1 MPECACHG
9 AVTSHRRCRARIPKQ
24 LRFLKGSPQVVT
36 TSKQDVISP
45 PVPVEITVAH
55 SPDSDDAF
63 MFYGLAT
70 NKVRVPG
77 FRFTHTLSD
86 IETLN
91 RRAREEAFYDVT
103 AISFHAYPY
112 LQQNYTLMG
121 CGGSV
126 GEGYGPM
133 IVSSRKLTTSDLGRT
148 RVAVPGTLTTAYL
161 ALKIFNPA
169 IETVTVPFDRI
180 IPEILAGK
188 FDAGLIIHEGQ
199 LTYSSSGLYKV
210 MDLGVWWR
218 ETTGLVLP
226 LGGNAIRRSL
236 GVEVHA
242 IVSKAL
248 RDSIRHGLEHREQA
262 LEYAMQFARDLD
274 TGQASRFVSMYVNDR
289 TLDYG
294 ADGREA
300 IRKLLDLGYEHGVIP
315 IAPQVEFVD

>member
-1 MPECACHG
+1 MSTKTLDLAG
-9 AVTSHRRCRARIPKQ
+9 S
-24 LRFLKGSPQVVT
+24 KGPME
-36 TSKQDVISP
+36 IS
-45 PVPVEITVAH
+45 IAH

-70 NKVRVPG
+70 SKVRVPG
-77 FRFTHTLSD
+77 YRFSHTLCD

-112 LQQNYTLMG
+112 LQENYTLMG

-133 IVSSRKLTTSDLGRT
+133 VVASRMFDVNDLGRI

-161 ALKIFNPA
+161 TLKILNPE
-169 IETVTVPFDRI
+169 IKTVTVPFDRI
-180 IPEILAGK
+180 IPEILAGNY
-188 FDAGLIIHEGQ
+188 DAGLIIHEGQ
-199 LTYSSSGLYKV
+199 LTYSTSGLFRV
-210 MDLGVWWR
+210 IDLGAWWR
-218 ETTGLVLP
+218 ETTGFVLP

-236 GVEVHA
+236 GGKAHKV
-242 IVSKAL
+242 ISKAL
-248 RDSIRHGLEHREQA
+248 RDSIRYALDHREQA

-274 TGQASRFVSMYVNDR
+274 TTMASQFVSMYVNER

-300 IRKLLDLGYEHGVIP
+300 IRKLLAMGHERGIIP
-315 IAPQVEFVD
+315 IAPQIDFVD

>member
-1 MPECACHG
+1 LKNDYRFVAE
-9 AVTSHRRCRARIPKQ
+9 RISLDVSTKTPD
-24 LRFLKGSPQVVT
+24 LAGS
-36 TSKQDVISP
+36 KALNEIS
-45 PVPVEITVAH
+45 IAH

-70 NKVRVPG
+70 SKVRVPG
-77 FRFTHTLSD
+77 YRFSHTLCD

-112 LQQNYTLMG
+112 LQENYTLMG

-133 IVSSRKLTTSDLGRT
+133 VVASRMFDVNDLGRI

-161 ALKIFNPA
+161 TLKILNPE
-169 IETVTVPFDRI
+169 IKTVTVPFDRI
-180 IPEILAGK
+180 IPEILAGNY
-188 FDAGLIIHEGQ
+188 DAGLIIHEGQ
-199 LTYSSSGLYKV
+199 LTYSTSGLFRV
-210 MDLGVWWR
+210 IDLGAWWR
-218 ETTGLVLP
+218 ETTGFVLP

-236 GVEVHA
+236 GGKAHKV
-242 IVSKAL
+242 ISNAL
-248 RDSIRHGLEHREQA
+248 RDSIRYALDHREQA

-274 TGQASRFVSMYVNDR
+274 TTMASQFVSMYVNER

-300 IRKLLDLGYEHGVIP
+300 IRKLLAMGHERGIIP
-315 IAPQVEFVD
+315 IAPQIDFVD

>member
-1 MPECACHG
+1 VSIQQSEPA
-9 AVTSHRRCRARIPKQ
+9 
-24 LRFLKGSPQVVT
+24 
-36 TSKQDVISP
+36 ISAG
-45 PVPVEITVAH
+45 VREISIAH

-77 FRFTHTLSD
+77 YRFTHTLCD

-91 RRAREEAFYDVT
+91 RRAQQEAFFDVT

-112 LQQNYTLMG
+112 IQNNYSLMG

-133 IVSSRKLTTSDLGRT
+133 VVSSRRLTPDDLNKICI
-148 RVAVPGTLTTAYL
+148 AVPGTLTTAYL
-161 ALKIFNPA
+161 ALKIFNPGVQT
-169 IETVTVPFDRI
+169 ETVPFDQI
-180 IPEILAGK
+180 IPSILAGK
-188 FDAGLIIHEGQ
+188 YDAGLIIHEGQ
-199 LTYSSSGLYKV
+199 LTYTTSGLYRV
-210 MDLGVWWR
+210 IDLGVWWR
-218 ETTGLVLP
+218 EATGFVLP

-236 GVEVHA
+236 GPEVHR

-248 RDSIRHGLEHREQA
+248 RDSIQHALDHREQA

-274 TGQASRFVSMYVNDR
+274 ASLANRFVSMYVNER

-294 ADGREA
+294 ADGRKA
-300 IRKLLDLGYEHGVIP
+300 IRKLLDLGHERGLIP
-315 IAPQVEFVD
+315 IAPLVDFVD

>member
-1 MPECACHG
+1 VSTQQIEAATPA
-9 AVTSHRRCRARIPKQ
+9 AII
-24 LRFLKGSPQVVT
+24 
-36 TSKQDVISP
+36 DIS
-45 PVPVEITVAH
+45 IAH

-70 NKVRVPG
+70 NKIRVPG
-77 FRFTHTLSD
+77 YRFTHTLCD

-91 RRAREEAFYDVT
+91 QRAREEAFYDVT

-112 LQQNYTLMG
+112 LQNNYTLMG

-133 IVSSRKLTTSDLGRT
+133 IVSTKPLAPEDLGRIKI
-148 RVAVPGTLTTAYL
+148 AVPGTLTTAYL
-161 ALKIFNPA
+161 ALKIFNP
-169 IETVTVPFDRI
+169 ELSTVTVPFDQI

-210 MDLGVWWR
+210 LDLGVWWR

-236 GVEVHA
+236 GLDSLR
-242 IVSKAL
+242 IVTKAV
-248 RDSIRHGLEHREQA
+248 RDSIQHALDHREEA

-274 TGQASRFVSMYVNDR
+274 PRLANRFVSMYVNER

-294 ADGREA
+294 PDGRQA
-300 IRKLLDLGYEHGVIP
+300 IRMLLDLGHERGIIP
-315 IAPQVEFVD
+315 IAPNVDFVE

>member
-1 MPECACHG
+1 MS
-9 AVTSHRRCRARIPKQ
+9 T
-24 LRFLKGSPQVVT
+24 PQAETLAPNRVV
-36 TSKQDVISP
+36 DIS
-45 PVPVEITVAH
+45 IAH

-77 FRFTHTLSD
+77 YKFTHTLSD

-91 RRAREEAFYDVT
+91 RRAMDEAFYDVS

-112 LQQNYTLMG
+112 VQKSYTLMG

-133 IVSSRKLTTSDLGRT
+133 IVSRQKFTPEDLKRV

-161 ALKIFNPA
+161 TLKIFDPQ
-169 IETVTVPFDRI
+169 IETVVVPFDRI
-180 IPEILAGK
+180 IPEILAGNYE
-188 FDAGLIIHEGQ
+188 AGLIIHEGQ
-199 LTYSSSGLYKV
+199 LTYTTSGLYKV
-210 MDLGVWWR
+210 IDLGIWWR

-236 GVEVHA
+236 GAEKHR
-242 IVSKAL
+242 IISKAL
-248 RDSIRHGLEHREQA
+248 RDSIRHALDHREQA

-274 TGQASRFVSMYVNDR
+274 TNLASRFVSMYVNER

-300 IRKLLDLGYEHGVIP
+300 IRKLLAMGHERGIIP
-315 IAPQVEFVD
+315 TKPQVDFVD

>member
-1 MPECACHG
+1 VSNLISEA
-9 AVTSHRRCRARIPKQ
+9 A
-24 LRFLKGSPQVVT
+24 SPAAT
-36 TSKQDVISP
+36 LDIS
-45 PVPVEITVAH
+45 IAH

-77 FRFTHTLSD
+77 YRFTHILSD

-112 LQQNYTLMG
+112 LQQNYALMG

-133 IVSSRKLTTSDLGRT
+133 VVSSKPLAPEDLGRIKI
-148 RVAVPGTLTTAYL
+148 AVPGALTTAYL

-169 IETVTVPFDRI
+169 IQTETVPFDRI
-180 IPEILAGK
+180 IPEILAGN

-199 LTYSSSGLYKV
+199 LTYSSSGLHKV
-210 MDLGVWWR
+210 LDLGVWWR

-236 GVEVHA
+236 GAESMR
-242 IVSKAL
+242 IITKAV
-248 RDSIRHGLEHREQA
+248 RDSIQHALDHREEA
-262 LEYAMQFARDLD
+262 LNYAMQFARDLD
-274 TGQASRFVSMYVNDR
+274 SRLANRFVSMYVNHR

-294 ADGREA
+294 LDGRQA
-300 IRKLLDLGYEHGVIP
+300 IRTLLEMGHERGIIP
-315 IAPQVEFVD
+315 IAPMVDFVD

>member
-1 MPECACHG
+1 
-9 AVTSHRRCRARIPKQ
+9 
-24 LRFLKGSPQVVT
+24 
-36 TSKQDVISP
+36 
-45 PVPVEITVAH
+45 
-55 SPDSDDAF
+55 

-70 NKVRVPG
+70 QKVRVPG
-77 FRFTHTLSD
+77 YKFTHTLSD

-91 RRAREEAFYDVT
+91 RRAQDEAFYDVS

-112 LQQNYTLMG
+112 VQDNYTLMG

-133 IVSSRKLTTSDLGRT
+133 VVSSRKLAPGDLGRI

-161 ALKIFNPA
+161 ALKIFNPE
-169 IETVTVPFDRI
+169 IETVVVPFDKI
-180 IPEILAGK
+180 IPEIQAGK
-188 FDAGLIIHEGQ
+188 YEAGLIIHEGQ
-199 LTYSSSGLYKV
+199 LTYTSSGLYKII
-210 MDLGVWWR
+210 DLGVWWR

-236 GVEVHA
+236 GAESHA
-242 IVSKAL
+242 IISKAL
-248 RDSIRHGLEHREQA
+248 RDSINHALDHREQA

-274 TGQASRFVSMYVNDR
+274 QNLASRFVSMYVNER

-300 IRKLLDLGYEHGVIP
+300 IRKLLDRGHERGIIP
-315 IAPQVEFVD
+315 IAPKVDFVD